1 MAEKQI
7 DPNDTG
13 VIRVQGHVY
22 NKISEMAEREERTM
36 GGQVAYMVKTTTC
49 IHPIEYREAKHILVF
64 PVAQASKSKAAHLGK
79 GQKQRGFYCS
89 MCHQLVIPDLPEEI
103 NQLVNTAETVS

>member
-64 PVAQASKSKAAHLGK
+64 PVAQANKSKAAHLGK
-79 GQKQRGFYCS
+79 GQKQRGFKCS
-89 MCHQLVIPDLPEEI
+89 LCNQLVIPDLPEEI